1 MIKLDKAL
9 SGVTLLGFDTA
20 PIIYFVE
27 ANPRY
32 DAVVTEIFQRV
43 DKGVVQGVTSV
54 ISLLEVV
61 VMPMRSGN
69 SILRQQYTDLLMHSA
84 HLETRPITAEVAQ
97 YAADLRARYNLRTP
111 DALQVAVA
119 IVDGC
124 QAFLTNDIAL
134 KRISELSV
142 LVMDELEL

>member
-1 MIKLDKAL
+1 MIKLDAAL
-9 SGVTLLGFDTA
+9 SGVTRLGFDTA

-32 DAVVTEIFQRV
+32 DAVITEIFQRV
-43 DKGVVQGVTSV
+43 DIGAVQGVTSV
-54 ISLLEVV
+54 ISLLEVI
-61 VMPMRSGN
+61 VMPIRSGN
-69 SILRQQYTDLLMHSA
+69 NVLRQQYTDLLLQSA
-84 HLETRPITAEVAQ
+84 HLDTQSVTAEAAQ
-97 YAADLRARYNLRTP
+97 YAADLRARYSLRTP

-119 IVDGC
+119 IVAGC

-134 KRISELSV
+134 KRVSELSI